1 MPMNFWN
8 RHVALLLGFTLAIPT
23 WAQDWKII
31 AQEQGVELTYVASG
45 NLAHLRF
52 TNTNKE
58 PMTVRWTTSV
68 QLATGKRIDNKNELN
83 LDAGETVVIAGGPY
97 RDGSGPA
104 EIKNVTGSLS
114 AKKTGP

>member
-1 MPMNFWN
+1 MLMNSRN
-8 RHVALLLGFTLAIPT
+8 CLLAIVLGLAFAVPAL
-23 WAQDWKII
+23 AQDWKKI
-31 AQEQGVELTYVASG
+31 AQEKGVQLTYTASG

-58 PMTVRWTTSV
+58 PMTVNWTTSV
-68 QLATGKRIDNKNELN
+68 QLATGTRIDNKNELN

-97 RDGSGPA
+97 RDGGGPA
-104 EIKNVTGSLS
+104 EIKNVTGTLS

>member
-1 MPMNFWN
+1 MLINFRN
-8 RHVALLLGFTLAIPT
+8 RLVTLVLGLAFAVPA
-23 WAQDWKII
+23 WAQDWKNI
-31 AQEQGVELTYVASG
+31 AQEQGVLLTYAASG

-58 PMTVRWTTSV
+58 PMTVHWTTSV

-97 RDGSGPA
+97 RDGGSPA